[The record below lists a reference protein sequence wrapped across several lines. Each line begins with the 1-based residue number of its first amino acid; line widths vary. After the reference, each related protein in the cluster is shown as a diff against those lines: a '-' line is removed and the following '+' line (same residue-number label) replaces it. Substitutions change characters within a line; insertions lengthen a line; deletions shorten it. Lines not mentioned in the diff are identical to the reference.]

1 MSHSVP
7 LSFTPASHAGHQTI
21 GKNGSFWLPPELQA
35 SSFDSH
41 LKNQM
46 KPSERK
52 GGADSS
58 LVRIKQALNPT
69 TNISKGMDGQVAN
82 KNTQVHLKP
91 LNQIQQVASE
101 SKKNAAESRNTRT
114 GIRKSNPSVSKMVSR
129 NHNLLSHPLVNQATS
144 SQGTPSNAYINPN
157 LSLKPFIS
165 AKYPSQIAQN
175 QKLLEGN
182 KAGFGARD
190 GIKDA
195 LSSSNADFLDKSKG
209 SFSNQSKWS
218 NSHGKDNSRF
228 LYETALRKILPLFSR
243 TASEQTDIVRFASEL
258 PNGESVAMRIECNQ
272 QEIKLAA
279 ICSNPALHQDI
290 AISSQDLLDSLESM
304 TNRKTSFQIYSSYEE
319 FDQHHTK

>member
-46 KPSERK
+46 KPSEGK

-58 LVRIKQALNPT
+58 LVRNKQVSNPT
-69 TNISKGMDGQVAN
+69 SNISEGKDGQVAN
-82 KNTQVHLKP
+82 KNTQVHLKS
-91 LNQIQQVASE
+91 LKQIQRVTSE
-101 SKKNAAESRNTRT
+101 SKKNAAESHGTRT
-114 GIRKSNPSVSKMVSR
+114 GISKSNSSVSKMVLR
-129 NHNLLSHPLVNQATS
+129 NHNPLSHPLTNQATS
-144 SQGTPSNAYINPN
+144 SQRTPTNSYINPN
-157 LSLKPFIS
+157 LNLKPHIS

-175 QKLLEGN
+175 SKLFEGN
-182 KAGFGARD
+182 KAGLVTRD

-195 LSSSNADFLDKSKG
+195 LSSSNADFLNKSKD

-218 NSHGKDNSRF
+218 NNHGKDNSNF
-228 LYETALRKILPLFSR
+228 LYQRVLRKILPLFSR
-243 TASEQTDIVRFASEL
+243 TLSEQTDIVRFASEL
-258 PNGESVAMRIECNQ
+258 PNGESVSMRIECNQ

-290 AISSQDLLDSLESM
+290 AMASHDLLDSLESM
-304 TNRKTSFQIYSSYEE
+304 TNRKASFQIYFSYEE